1 MTDTTWISLMK
12 LGQYSGCHQMPERSF
27 FYKNYQ
33 FPVCARCTGVI
44 LASIITMPIFFI
56 RKLNIFV
63 ALFMSGI
70 MFIDWFLQF
79 INVKPSTNRRR
90 FITGIVGGI
99 GWSTIHMYF
108 YYLIFA
114 FIRKR
119 RCTEY

>member
-1 MTDTTWISLMK
+1 MTDITWIRLMK
-12 LGQYSGCHQMPERSF
+12 LGQYIGCHQMPERSF
-27 FYKNYQ
+27 FYKKYQ

-56 RKLNIFV
+56 RKLNIFI
-63 ALFMSGI
+63 ALFMSSI

-90 FITGIVGGI
+90 FITGIIGGI

-114 FIRKR
+114 RFK
-119 RCTEY
+119 TSY